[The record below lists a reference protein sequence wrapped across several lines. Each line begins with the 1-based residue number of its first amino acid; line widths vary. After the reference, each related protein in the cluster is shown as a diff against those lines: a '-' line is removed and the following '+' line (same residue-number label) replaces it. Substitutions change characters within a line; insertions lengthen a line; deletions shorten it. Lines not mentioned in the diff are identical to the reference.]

1 MVSVGI
7 LSWGTVGCVLIE
19 LEYYTSFKTQIWITN
34 LLNVSLRTLYSLM
47 SSFISVKNQLYL
59 YSLHLTKIVSLSITF
74 NSMIVD
80 LNIM

>member
-19 LEYYTSFKTQIWITN
+19 LEYYTSFKTQIWIAN
-34 LLNVSLRTLYSLM
+34 LLNVSLRALYSSM

-80 LNIM
+80 LNIL

>member
-1 MVSVGI
+1 
-7 LSWGTVGCVLIE
+7 
-19 LEYYTSFKTQIWITN
+19 
-34 LLNVSLRTLYSLM
+34 M

-74 NSMIVD
+74 NFMIVD

>member
-19 LEYYTSFKTQIWITN
+19 LEYYTSFKTQIWIAN
-34 LLNVSLRTLYSLM
+34 LLNVSLRALYSLM

-74 NSMIVD
+74 NFMIVD

>member
-19 LEYYTSFKTQIWITN
+19 LEYYTSFKTQIWIAN
-34 LLNVSLRTLYSLM
+34 LLNVSLRALYSLM

>member
-19 LEYYTSFKTQIWITN
+19 LEYYTSFKTQIWIAN
-34 LLNVSLRTLYSLM
+34 LLNVRALYSLM

>member
-19 LEYYTSFKTQIWITN
+19 LEYYTSFKTQIWIAN
-34 LLNVSLRTLYSLM
+34 LLNVSLRALYSLM

-80 LNIM
+80 LNIL